1 MSYINTYSIKGQV
14 KTCPLKNNTNKKRII
29 SSLCLHME
37 LHKLKED
44 YLRTN
49 DPTEYF
55 FVVKYIGTW
64 DLWESMCNDIAYKP
78 IIESWRRELEA
89 KIKSDAMSRILEA
102 ARGET
107 RDALQANKFL
117 LDSPWIKEANG
128 RGRPSKQEGS
138 LGSE

>member
-1 MSYINTYSIKGQV
+1 
-14 KTCPLKNNTNKKRII
+14 
-29 SSLCLHME
+29 ME
-37 LHKLKED
+37 LHKFKED

-64 DLWESMCNDIAYKP
+64 DLWESMCNDINYKP

-128 RGRPSKQEGS
+128 RGRPSKQEVA
-138 LGSE
+138 SEANKIAMEEQRITQDYKRVVEDDAQQ